1 MKFDHVRLVVI
12 TAILLFSF
20 SCKSDK
26 KKPTIPDAPAFRDPA
41 VKAIS
46 LKIADNPTDAR
57 LYYNRG
63 VLLHRMQ
70 EDSLA
75 LNDFE
80 KAVNLDSSRAEYFS
94 AVGDLM
100 FEHKDVEASVPWI
113 QKAVELN
120 PNDPTARLKIAKMFV
135 FIKEYPKA
143 FTEINTVLRANAM
156 VPEAYFLKGL
166 IYDDLKDTAKAIS
179 SFQTA
184 LQVDPSYGDAMIQLG
199 GVYSRLKDPIALK
212 YYDNAFKLDSTK
224 VFPLYARGMFYQE
237 QKKFEEAKEEYRNAI
252 VHDRDYADAYFAMGY
267 ILLQQDSLDKAW
279 RQFDLVTK
287 LEPTNEKAYY
297 NRGLASEMMGK
308 NKEALQDYQQ
318 ALTFNPQ
325 YQEAAAGVKRVGKG
339 GS

>member
-12 TAILLFSF
+12 TAVLLFSF

-26 KKPTIPDAPAFRDPA
+26 KKPAIPDAPAFQDPG
-41 VKAIS
+41 VKAAS
-46 LKIADNPTDAR
+46 LKIANDPDNAR

-70 EDSLA
+70 QDTLA
-75 LNDFE
+75 LNDFK
-80 KAVNLDSSRAEYFS
+80 KAVTLDSSRAEYFS

-100 FEHKDVEASVPWI
+100 FEHKDIEASVPWI
-113 QKAVELN
+113 QKAIELN
-120 PNDPTARLKIAKMFV
+120 PDDPTARLKIAKIFV

-166 IYDDLKDTAKAIS
+166 IYGDLKDTSKAIS

-199 GVYSRLKDPIALK
+199 GIYSHLKDPIALK

-224 VFPLYARGMFYQE
+224 VFPLYAKGMYYQK
-237 QKKFEEAKEEYRNAI
+237 QNKFEEAKQEYRNAVI
-252 VHDRDYADAYFAMGY
+252 HDRNYADAYFATGY

-287 LEPTNEKAYY
+287 QEPTNEKAYY

-325 YQEAAAGVKRVGKG
+325 YKEAADGVKRVGKK
-339 GS
+339 